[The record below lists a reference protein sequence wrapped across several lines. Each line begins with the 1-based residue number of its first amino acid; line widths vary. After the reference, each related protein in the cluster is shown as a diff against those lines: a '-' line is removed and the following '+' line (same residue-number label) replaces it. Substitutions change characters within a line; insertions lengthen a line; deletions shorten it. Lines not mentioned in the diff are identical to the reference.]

1 MKNILTRFACDE
13 TGTTVIEYGLIAF
26 LISIGFIGAL
36 WVIGTTL
43 GGVYAAI
50 STALAN
56 AARLS

>member
-1 MKNILTRFACDE
+1 MKNILIRFVVDE
-13 TGTTVIEYGLIAF
+13 TGTTVIEYSLIAF

-43 GGVYAAI
+43 GAVYAGI
-50 STALAN
+50 GNALAS